1 MLDKPKYWAA
11 GVLKKHPR
19 TWSWVWNILPRITIL
34 LPHDKSYYG
43 FRRLAGG
50 QDGLFLDVGANNGMT
65 AAGFRKLNKK
75 YRILSI
81 EANRNHEPAL
91 RRLKKRIRSFDYI
104 IAAVG
109 AEHGELRLY
118 TPIYKGISIH
128 THTSSSRDYL
138 DVSLRRDFS
147 PNVVDRIVYDEQTVK
162 IIPLDSLNLQPDIV
176 KIDVEGLDY
185 EVLLGMRQ
193 TIDKFRP
200 AIMVEYTPNK
210 TGPIVAFFG
219 ERAYDLF
226 TYDENKRAFVAF
238 DEDLGATIW
247 KESGLQLN
255 IFAIPAERRHIAT
268 GDFR

>member
-11 GVLKKHPR
+11 EVLKKHPR

-81 EANRNHEPAL
+81 EANRYHEPAL
-91 RRLKKRIRSFDYI
+91 RRLKQRIGSFDYI

-109 AEHGELRLY
+109 AGHGEVRLY
-118 TPIYKGISIH
+118 TPIYKGIPIH

-138 DVSLRRDFS
+138 EVSLRRDFS
-147 PNVVDRIVYDEQTVK
+147 PTVVGQIVYDEQIVK
-162 IIPLDSLNLQPDIV
+162 VIPLDSLNLQPDIV

-200 AIMVEYTPNK
+200 AIMVEYTPSK
-210 TGPIVAFFG
+210 TGPIVEFFG

-226 TYDENKRAFVAF
+226 IYDENKRAFVAF

-247 KESGLQLN
+247 RESGLQLN
-255 IFAIPAERRHIAT
+255 IYAIPAERRHIAT
-268 GDFR
+268 GDFH